1 MKNCFLIIINISFLL
16 NPKNNFLGEMMQIA
30 GVDVKKAAVFGFI
43 IFWVFF
49 FMGLAIRQITKRDIL

>member
-1 MKNCFLIIINISFLL
+1 
-16 NPKNNFLGEMMQIA
+16 LGEMMQIA